1 MYSYPMPDSIDIAA
15 AKQRASLTIL
25 AAALHA
31 VQLALY
37 VEHPPLI
44 AQNPPDSG
52 PPTLRLAAK
61 IIDRCS
67 ALERLIKIYDQAIQ
81 DEIESDSYMD
91 EQIF

>member
-1 MYSYPMPDSIDIAA
+1 MHPYHMPESIDIAA
-15 AKQRASLTIL
+15 AKQRASLAIL
-25 AAALHA
+25 SVALHA

-67 ALERLIKIYDQAIQ
+67 ALERLIEIYDQAIQ

-91 EQIF
+91 DHIF